1 MPLGLVNKWVK
12 LGNLNNRK
20 YDTLP
25 DINLRVEYF
34 KIVKNHKGFEID
46 MKKLFEV
53 FMNIEFNFQKENN
66 IAAGKKLNKR
76 FTLTRNL
83 SPTFYFMI
91 ENIYNQYAA
100 TMDFEH
106 LTLKTFQK
114 VIQSELEPGQKIA
127 LDPLKMQQKIEL
139 ETANGQK
146 KTIKLPILLPGFPLS
161 YEELGQFA

>member
-1 MPLGLVNKWVK
+1 
-12 LGNLNNRK
+12 
-20 YDTLP
+20 
-25 DINLRVEYF
+25 
-34 KIVKNHKGFEID
+34 
-46 MKKLFEV
+46 
-53 FMNIEFNFQKENN
+53 
-66 IAAGKKLNKR
+66 
-76 FTLTRNL
+76 
-83 SPTFYFMI
+83 MI

-139 ETANGQK
+139 ETAAGQK

-161 YEELGQFA
+161 YEELGQFAWTYPILSKS